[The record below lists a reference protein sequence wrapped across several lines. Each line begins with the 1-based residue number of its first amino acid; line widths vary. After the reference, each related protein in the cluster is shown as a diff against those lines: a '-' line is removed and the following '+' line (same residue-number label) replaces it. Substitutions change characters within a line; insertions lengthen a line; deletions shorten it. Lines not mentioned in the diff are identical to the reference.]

1 MFRNSRQPV
10 TTRHTPGGDNIRN
23 LKKPL
28 PNFKDPDVW
37 KSLKRQCFD
46 GELFYE
52 DFPADEYKYFDR
64 LRTTY
69 LEYQVNVLSKSEAAE
84 RERLLL
90 KEYQQSKQTAAR
102 SLEVYREYQANI
114 KRLDSLRIEIN
125 KAQTVEGKLRPALEI
140 VGIVT
145 GDGDFMRRNM
155 KGIDE
160 NETR

>member
-37 KSLKRQCFD
+37 KSLKRQCYD
-46 GELFYE
+46 GTLEYE
-52 DFPADEYKYFDR
+52 DYPADEYKYFDKLR
-64 LRTTY
+64 LTY
-69 LEYQVNVLSKSEAAE
+69 LEFKFSDLPQEKAAA

-90 KEYQQSKQTAAR
+90 KEYQQAKQTASR

-125 KAQTVEGKLRPALEI
+125 KADTVEGKLRAALEI

-145 GDGDFMRRNM
+145 GDGDFANRNL
-155 KGIDE
+155 KG
-160 NETR
+160 

>member
-1 MFRNSRQPV
+1 MKASNK
-10 TTRHTPGGDNIRN
+10 T
-23 LKKPL
+23 L
-28 PNFKDPDVW
+28 PDFGDPDIW
-37 KSLKRQCFD
+37 NGMKKQCYS
-46 GELFYE
+46 GKLIYK

-64 LRTTY
+64 LQMIY
-69 LEYQVNVLSKSEAAE
+69 QEYRAGDIPKSEAEAQE
-84 RERLLL
+84 QLLR
-90 KEYQQSKQTAAR
+90 KEYEGNKQTASR

-125 KAQTVEGKLRPALEI
+125 KSDTLEGKLRAALEI

-145 GDGDFMRRNM
+145 GDGDFTRRNL

>member
-1 MFRNSRQPV
+1 MKRNDK
-10 TTRHTPGGDNIRN
+10 T
-23 LKKPL
+23 L
-28 PNFKDPDVW
+28 PDFKDPDIW
-37 KSLKRQCFD
+37 NGLKKQCYD
-46 GELFYE
+46 GGLIYN

-64 LRTTY
+64 LRTVY
-69 LEYQVNVLSKSEAAE
+69 LEYQANVFSKSEAAE

-125 KAQTVEGKLRPALEI
+125 KAQTVEGKLRAALEI

-145 GDGDFMRRNM
+145 GDGDFANRNL

>member
-1 MFRNSRQPV
+1 MKASNKILPDF
-10 TTRHTPGGDNIRN
+10 GDPDIWNG
-23 LKKPL
+23 LKK
-28 PNFKDPDVW
+28 
-37 KSLKRQCFD
+37 QCYD
-46 GELFYE
+46 GERFFYS

-69 LEYQVNVLSKSEAAE
+69 LEYQANVFSKSEAAE

-90 KEYQQSKQTAAR
+90 REYRQSKQTAAR
-102 SLEVYREYQANI
+102 SLEVYRQYQANI

-125 KAQTVEGKLRPALEI
+125 KAQTVEGKLRAALEI

-145 GDGDFMRRNM
+145 GDRDFANRNL

-160 NETR
+160 NDRTGKID

>member
-69 LEYQVNVLSKSEAAE
+69 FEYQVNVLSKSEAAE

-90 KEYQQSKQTAAR
+90 REYQQSKQTAAR
-102 SLEVYREYQANI
+102 SLEVYQEYQANI
-114 KRLDSLRIEIN
+114 KRLDGLRIEIN
-125 KAQTVEGKLRPALEI
+125 KAQTVEGKLRAALEI

-145 GDGDFMRRNM
+145 GDGDFMRRNL

-160 NETR
+160 ND

>member
-1 MFRNSRQPV
+1 MKRNDK
-10 TTRHTPGGDNIRN
+10 T
-23 LKKPL
+23 L
-28 PNFKDPDVW
+28 PDFKDPDIW
-37 KSLKRQCFD
+37 NGLKKQCYD
-46 GELFYE
+46 GERFFYS

-90 KEYQQSKQTAAR
+90 RECQQSKQTIAR
-102 SLEVYREYQANI
+102 SLEVYREYQTNI
-114 KRLDSLRIEIN
+114 KRLNGLRIEIN
-125 KAQTVEGKLRPALEI
+125 KAQTVEGKLRAALEI

-145 GDGDFMRRNM
+145 GDGDFVRRNL

-160 NETR
+160 NDRT

>member
-28 PNFKDPDVW
+28 PNFKVPDVW

-69 LEYQVNVLSKSEAAE
+69 LEYQANVLSKPEAAE

-90 KEYQQSKQTAAR
+90 REYQQSKQTAAR
-102 SLEVYREYQANI
+102 SLEVYREYQTNI
-114 KRLDSLRIEIN
+114 KRLNGLRIEIN
-125 KAQTVEGKLRPALEI
+125 KAQTVEGKLRAALEI

-145 GDGDFMRRNM
+145 GDGDFMKRNL

-160 NETR
+160 NE

>member
-1 MFRNSRQPV
+1 MKTVQ
-10 TTRHTPGGDNIRN
+10 TLHTLHTLGGDNIKN
-23 LKKPL
+23 LRKPL

-37 KSLKRQCFD
+37 KSLKRQCHD
-46 GELFYE
+46 GTLDYE
-52 DFPADEYKYFDR
+52 DYPADEYKYFDKLR
-64 LRTTY
+64 LTY
-69 LEYQVNVLSKSEAAE
+69 LEFKFNGLPQEEAAA

-90 KEYQQSKQTAAR
+90 KEYQQAKQSAAR
-102 SLEVYREYQANI
+102 SLEVYQEYQENI

-125 KAQTVEGKLRPALEI
+125 KAQTVEGKLRAALEI

-145 GDGDFMRRNM
+145 GDGDFAKRNL

>member
-1 MFRNSRQPV
+1 MVIKRCKPV
-10 TTRHTPGGDNIRN
+10 TTCNTPGGDNIRN

-90 KEYQQSKQTAAR
+90 REYQQSKQTASR

-125 KAQTVEGKLRPALEI
+125 KAQTVEGKLRAALEI

-145 GDGDFMRRNM
+145 GDGNFANRNL